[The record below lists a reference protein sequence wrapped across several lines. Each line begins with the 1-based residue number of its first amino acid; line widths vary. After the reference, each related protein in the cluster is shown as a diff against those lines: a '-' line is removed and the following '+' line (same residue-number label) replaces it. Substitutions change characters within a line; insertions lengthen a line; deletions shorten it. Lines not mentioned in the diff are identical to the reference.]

1 MTGDSRRRASA
12 ECNHTLPPLPQ
23 HRIMATDMRRYAYW
37 LLAGLAPLTA
47 QDPVPAQPPAGAGA
61 TAPAAP
67 PAGRQPVDWVVATVN
82 DAAIL
87 MSELRTRAAGSV
99 NREELNL
106 GRRLRPAEVLTMLKA
121 ELVPIVQNHA
131 MAQAAKTFGF
141 ATPEQVE
148 ELFQDEMRREE
159 EEQIRDFGT
168 LVEFSKELQLT
179 GRTWQTYERE
189 RRVDKMRQFAEDF
202 AVGMRMQKQGNLFLT
217 PRMLRETYQRRIDQF
232 VHGPRAG
239 VILVGFEGPDARDT
253 AAAAAA
259 LWRQED
265 LDGKGLL
272 ARFPTAKGTTQ
283 ELGGITE
290 KSRASLATVLAD
302 FALAGPLNHV
312 AEPFELGGTWR
323 TAKIALYEPAANGKF
338 EDAEVQAELR
348 YLCQKG
354 VVGELRRQA
363 TARAMQRTEYWVHKD
378 FR

>member
-1 MTGDSRRRASA
+1 
-12 ECNHTLPPLPQ
+12 
-23 HRIMATDMRRYAYW
+23 MATDMRRYAYW

-47 QDPVPAQPPAGAGA
+47 QDPAPAQPPAGAGA

-87 MSELRTRAAGSV
+87 MSELRTRAAGSI

-148 ELFQDEMRREE
+148 SLFQDEMRREE
-159 EEQIRDFGT
+159 EDQVRDFGT
-168 LVEFSKELQLT
+168 LVEFSKELQRT

-189 RRVDKMRQFAEDF
+189 RRVEKMRQFAEDF

-272 ARFPTAKGTTQ
+272 ARFPNAKGTTQ

-323 TAKIALYEPAANGKF
+323 TAKIAIYEPAANGKF

-354 VVGELRRQA
+354 VIGELRRQA